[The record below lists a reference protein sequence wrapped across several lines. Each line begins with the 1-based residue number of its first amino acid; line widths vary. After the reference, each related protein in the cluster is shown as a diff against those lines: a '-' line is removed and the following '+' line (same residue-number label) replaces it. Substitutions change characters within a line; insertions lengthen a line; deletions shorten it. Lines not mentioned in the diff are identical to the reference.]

1 MYALDSAKFN
11 TGMLAQYLSTQLGQI
26 GKASSLALLLLA
38 KTNWKAD
45 NSFGPRGTV
54 NHLTVRKMADAL
66 DCSTSTVHEH
76 LAVLKQAGIIS
87 SEHVRDENGAIA
99 YCRVWFSGFVAW
111 LKDQIET
118 SSPPSNPHNEGVSE
132 NSERNLKNNN
142 QNIIDLDDLK
152 TVKFTELE
160 QLIKN
165 AGPQLASGQRAD
177 SQLVYDKFRSY
188 NLRKG
193 VSRIGVAALIGFAK
207 KFKEI
212 SAFKP
217 KSCVLPS
224 QGKAPESTGKP
235 VTAADVTPPAD
246 PIKLSLLRQVG
257 PEKFN
262 AWFKNLDF
270 KRVDG
275 GVQIQAPTKF
285 ISTYVSEKLLCHV
298 ENAVG
303 EGLRIEFV

>member
-11 TGMLAQYLSTQLGQI
+11 TGMLAQYLSTQLAQI

-38 KTNWKAD
+38 KTNWQAD

-76 LAVLKQAGIIS
+76 LAALKQAGIIS
-87 SEHVRDENGAIA
+87 SEHVRDQNGAIA

-118 SSPPSNPHNEGVSE
+118 SAPPSNTHNEGVSE
-132 NSERNLKNNN
+132 KSERNLKDNNL
-142 QNIIDLDDLK
+142 NIIDLDELK
-152 TVKFTELE
+152 CVKFTELE

-177 SQLVYDKFRSY
+177 SQLVYEKFRSF

-207 KFKEI
+207 KFKQI
-212 SAFKP
+212 STFKP
-217 KSCVLPS
+217 RSGAVAAHVNATENNE
-224 QGKAPESTGKP
+224 KAVSAST
-235 VTAADVTPPAD
+235 VTLQSD

-262 AWFKNLDF
+262 AWFQNLDIR
-270 KRVDG
+270 RVDG
-275 GVQIQAPTKF
+275 GVHIQAPSKF
-285 ISTYVSEKLLCHV
+285 ISSYISEKLLCHV

-303 EGLRIEFV
+303 EGVRIEFI